1 MTTASAAT
9 SRNADPLTVH
19 PAFSTGGEA
28 MVLAAQFAISEPAR
42 SRSLEGLAHE
52 ILVEAEHVYDQELLR
67 GSGNAGPALA
77 QEIRSVGLTIRH
89 AKDVVDER
97 PGTAFALGVKALID
111 LDRLIAA
118 GRDAETGV

>member
-1 MTTASAAT
+1 MKRSI
-9 SRNADPLTVH
+9 P
-19 PAFSTGGEA
+19 F
-28 MVLAAQFAISEPAR
+28 LAA
-42 SRSLEGLAHE
+42 
-52 ILVEAEHVYDQELLR
+52 LLC
-67 GSGNAGPALA
+67 AGPALA